1 MMLFRSLLTTAV
13 VSVAVAL
20 SACSDSTTEAKP
32 EVKSTAVEIQTNEA
46 TEVEA
51 VVESTVED
59 ATVVVAVSEEKVDPS
74 SPEKPAISTS
84 MAVVVTSVVEAINHE
99 TRLVTL
105 SGEEGESVTFT
116 AGPEARNLDQVE
128 VGDTVTV
135 EYLQNLTIQ
144 VLAAENAEPGAGAVA
159 VAARAE
165 EGEMPGAAIIDA
177 QVEVFTVEDI
187 NIEANTF
194 KLKGAD
200 GVVNEFTAREPE
212 NLKKSAVG
220 DVVVMTFTQA
230 VAIAVEKN
238 AAE

>member
-1 MMLFRSLLTTAV
+1 MLFRSLLTTAV
-13 VSVAVAL
+13 VSAAIAL
-20 SACSDSTTEAKP
+20 SACSDSTTEATP
-32 EVKSTAVEIQTNEA
+32 EVISTAAEIQTNEA
-46 TEVEA
+46 VEIEA
-51 VVESTVED
+51 TVED
-59 ATVVVAVSEEKVDPS
+59 AAVVVAVSEEMVDPS

-116 AGPEARNLDQVE
+116 ASPEARNLDQVE

-144 VLAAENAEPGAGAVA
+144 VLAAVNAEPGSGGVA
-159 VAARAE
+159 IAARAE
-165 EGEMPGAAIIDA
+165 EGDMPGAAIIDT
-177 QVEVFTVEDI
+177 QVEVFTVEEI

-200 GVVNEFTAREPE
+200 GIVNEFTAREPE

-230 VAIAVEKN
+230 VAISVEEKT
-238 AAE
+238 AE

>member
-1 MMLFRSLLTTAV
+1 MLFRTLLTTAIV
-13 VSVAVAL
+13 TSAVAL
-20 SACSDSTTEAKP
+20 SACSDSKTETKADASPAVAAEAQAKSATSVIASP
-32 EVKSTAVEIQTNEA
+32 EEA
-46 TEVEA
+46 A
-51 VVESTVED
+51 
-59 ATVVVAVSEEKVDPS
+59 VVVAVSEEMVDPS
-74 SPEKPAISTS
+74 SPEKPAISSS
-84 MAVVVTSVVEAINHE
+84 MAVVVTSQVEAINHE
-99 TRLVTL
+99 TRVVTV
-105 SGEEGESVTFT
+105 SGQDGESVTFT
-116 AGPEARNLDQVE
+116 AGDDARNLGQVE
-128 VGDTVTV
+128 VGDTITV

-144 VLAAENAEPGAGAVA
+144 VLAAENAEPGSGGVA

-165 EGEMPGAAIIDA
+165 EGEMPGVAVIDA
-177 QVEVFTVEDI
+177 QVEVFTVEGI

-230 VAIAVEKN
+230 VAISVEEN

>member
-1 MMLFRSLLTTAV
+1 MLFRSLLTTAV
-13 VSVAVAL
+13 VTAAVAL
-20 SACSDSTTEAKP
+20 SACSDSTTEATP
-32 EVKSTAVEIQTNEA
+32 EVISTAAEAQTNETA
-46 TEVEA
+46 KVEA
-51 VVESTVED
+51 TVED

-105 SGEEGESVTFT
+105 SGEDGESVTFT
-116 AGPEARNLDQVE
+116 ASPEARNLGQVE

-144 VLAAENAEPGAGAVA
+144 VLAPENAEPGAGGVA

-177 QVEVFTVEDI
+177 QVEVFTVEEI

-230 VAIAVEKN
+230 VAISVEEK

>member
-1 MMLFRSLLTTAV
+1 MLFRTLLTTAV
-13 VSVAVAL
+13 VAIAVAL
-20 SACSDSTTEAKP
+20 SACSDSKTEATP
-32 EVKSTAVEIQTNEA
+32 EASPIAAEAQSTGTTNVAEEA
-46 TEVEA
+46 A
-51 VVESTVED
+51 VVI
-59 ATVVVAVSEEKVDPS
+59 AVSEEKVDPA

-84 MAVVVTSVVEAINHE
+84 MAVVVTSQVEAINHE
-99 TRLVTL
+99 TRVVTL
-105 SGEEGESVTFT
+105 SGQDGKSVTFT
-116 AGPEARNLDQVE
+116 ASDEARNLDQVE

-144 VLAAENAEPGAGAVA
+144 VLAAENAEPGAGGVV

-165 EGEMPGAAIIDA
+165 EGEMPGMAVIDA
-177 QVEVFTVEDI
+177 QVEVFTVEEI

-230 VAIAVEKN
+230 VAISVEEK

>member
-1 MMLFRSLLTTAV
+1 MLFRSLLTTAV
-13 VSVAVAL
+13 VSAAVVL

-32 EVKSTAVEIQTNEA
+32 EVKAPAVEVQTNEA
-46 TEVEA
+46 VKVEA
-51 VVESTVED
+51 AVED
-59 ATVVVAVSEEKVDPS
+59 ATIVVAVSEDKVDPS

-84 MAVVVTSVVEAINHE
+84 MAVVVTSTVEAINHE

-105 SGEEGESVTFT
+105 SGQDGESVTFT
-116 AGPEARNLDQVE
+116 AGPEARNLDQVQ

-135 EYLQNLTIQ
+135 EYLQNLTIE
-144 VLAAENAEPGAGAVA
+144 VLTAENAEPGAAVVA

-165 EGEMPGAAIIDA
+165 EGEMPGAAMIDA

-212 NLKKSAVG
+212 NLKKAVVG

-230 VAIAVEKN
+230 VAISVEEK

>member
-1 MMLFRSLLTTAV
+1 MLFRTLLTTAV
-13 VSVAVAL
+13 VAVAVAL
-20 SACSDSTTEAKP
+20 SACSDSKTEAKSEAIP
-32 EVKSTAVEIQTNEA
+32 AAAEVQTNNATSVEVSPEEA
-46 TEVEA
+46 A
-51 VVESTVED
+51 
-59 ATVVVAVSEEKVDPS
+59 VVVAVSEEKVDPA

-84 MAVVVTSVVEAINHE
+84 MAVVVTSQVEAINHE
-99 TRLVTL
+99 TRVVTL
-105 SGEEGESVTFT
+105 SGQDGKSVTFT
-116 AGPEARNLDQVE
+116 ASDEARNLDQVA

-144 VLAAENAEPGAGAVA
+144 VLAAENAEPGIGGVAAVA
-159 VAARAE
+159 RSE
-165 EGEMPGAAIIDA
+165 EGEMPGMAVVDA
-177 QVEVFTVEDI
+177 QVEVFTVEEI

-230 VAIAVEKN
+230 VAVSVEEK

>member
-1 MMLFRSLLTTAV
+1 MLFRTLLTTVAIT
-13 VSVAVAL
+13 SAVAL
-20 SACSDSTTEAKP
+20 SACSDSKTEINTEANP
-32 EVKSTAVEIQTNEA
+32 AAVTEVQTNSA
-46 TEVEA
+46 TEVESNPEEA
-51 VVESTVED
+51 
-59 ATVVVAVSEEKVDPS
+59 AIVVAVSEEKVDPA

-84 MAVVVTSVVEAINHE
+84 MAIVVTSQVEAINHE
-99 TRLVTL
+99 TRVVTL
-105 SGEEGESVTFT
+105 SGQDGKPVTFT
-116 AGPEARNLDQVE
+116 ASDEARNLDQVE
-128 VGDTVTV
+128 VGDTVTA

-144 VLAAENAEPGAGAVA
+144 VLAAENAEPGAGGVA

-165 EGEMPGAAIIDA
+165 EGEKPGMAVIDA
-177 QVEVFTVEDI
+177 QVEVFTVEEI

-230 VAIAVEKN
+230 VAISVEEK